1 MEIHKAFSSCEYN
14 DIIEKDFISL
24 LQNHFHVKT
33 NSHLYLFSRHKKS
46 SKLFLLQTNIPSLF
60 KGKYF
65 DVSVLIYFP
74 NNFPL
79 IPPNFFI
86 EKKCNLKVNPN
97 CKFFINEENLVIN
110 YEKIIK
116 WNNCINCVIDVIEE
130 LKKQFNINFPV
141 LKTKDNL
148 NDNGDCLIKNE
159 NIVLVEIKEIEKN
172 VKDDK
177 KEKKLNKNNINDMNM
192 ETNSDNNN
200 NKNNNKNKKNDMN
213 NNINNI
219 TNINNIN
226 NNNRSKS
233 PLIFQ
238 KNNIKNNNNNI
249 NKNLNNLYNQFN
261 NKDNYDLY
269 KRSKSPLIINPKFNN
284 KNNNLNKINNYN
296 INNNY
301 NKNSPIN
308 NNDFNNQNNTFI
320 NNNINILPIKSFT
333 NRNLPK
339 NLNLYNENNINNQIN
354 YPYSSKNV
362 NENIINNFNK
372 NFNNNNNFPNPNEL
386 DNECNK
392 TVDNYKNNLNLIS
405 VDLTNDKLNV
415 THNIDTHNNINN
427 NNNNKYN
434 FVNPYLNEFNNNNNI
449 NSKNNLKPT
458 INKIDFE
465 KKRKNLILFLIK
477 SNFSKIKK
485 SKQINNNFNQLLL
498 LEKKNILN
506 DLEQIKNI
514 NEKNKFES
522 IINLLNSEIK
532 QYEKIKIEKFDLK
545 NLSNL
550 DEFLYINNKD
560 YYMRIAK
567 EDSLEEIIILIKK
580 AFEKEVIDF
589 DNAFKLMR
597 SQTRNIFFLK
607 YKNNLINNLN

>member
-14 DIIEKDFISL
+14 NIIEKDFISL

-33 NSHLYLFSRHKKS
+33 KSHLYLFSRHKKS

-65 DVSVLIYFP
+65 DVSILIYFP

-97 CKFFINEENLVIN
+97 CKFFINEENLAIN

-116 WNNCINCVIDVIEE
+116 WNKNINCVIDVIEE

-172 VKDDK
+172 VKDNE
-177 KEKKLNKNNINDMNM
+177 KENELNKNNINDINM
-192 ETNSDNNN
+192 ETKYNNN
-200 NKNNNKNKKNDMN
+200 NKNNN
-213 NNINNI
+213 NNI
-219 TNINNIN
+219 TNNNY
-226 NNNRSKS
+226 NNRSKS
-233 PLIFQ
+233 PLIIQ
-238 KNNIKNNNNNI
+238 KNNIKNNNNI

-301 NKNSPIN
+301 NKNIPY
-308 NNDFNNQNNTFI
+308 NDFNNQNNTFI

-333 NRNLPK
+333 NRNIPK

-354 YPYSSKNV
+354 YPYSSKNL

-427 NNNNKYN
+427 NNNNKKYE
-434 FVNPYLNEFNNNNNI
+434 FVNPYLNEFNNNNI
-449 NSKNNLKPT
+449 NAKNNLKPT

-465 KKRKNLILFLIK
+465 KKRKNLILLILK
-477 SNFSKIKK
+477 SKFFKNKKIKT
-485 SKQINNNFNQLLL
+485 N
-498 LEKKNILN
+498 
-506 DLEQIKNI
+506 
-514 NEKNKFES
+514 
-522 IINLLNSEIK
+522 
-532 QYEKIKIEKFDLK
+532 
-545 NLSNL
+545 
-550 DEFLYINNKD
+550 
-560 YYMRIAK
+560 
-567 EDSLEEIIILIKK
+567 
-580 AFEKEVIDF
+580 
-589 DNAFKLMR
+589 
-597 SQTRNIFFLK
+597 
-607 YKNNLINNLN
+607 

>member
-14 DIIEKDFISL
+14 NIIEKDFISL

-33 NSHLYLFSRHKKS
+33 KSHLYLFSRHKKS

-65 DVSVLIYFP
+65 DVSILIYFP

-97 CKFFINEENLVIN
+97 CKFFINEENLAIN

-116 WNNCINCVIDVIEE
+116 WNNSINCVIDVIEE

-172 VKDDK
+172 VKDNE
-177 KEKKLNKNNINDMNM
+177 KENELNKNNINDINM
-192 ETNSDNNN
+192 ETKYNNN
-200 NKNNNKNKKNDMN
+200 NKNNNNNNNKKNDLN

-296 INNNY
+296 MNNNY
-301 NKNSPIN
+301 NKNIPY
-308 NNDFNNQNNTFI
+308 NDFNNQNNTFI

-333 NRNLPK
+333 NRNIPK

-362 NENIINNFNK
+362 NNNIINNFNK
-372 NFNNNNNFPNPNEL
+372 NFNNNNFPNPNEL

-405 VDLTNDKLNV
+405 ADTNNDKLNITQNIV
-415 THNIDTHNNINN
+415 TPKLNNVNN
-427 NNNNKYN
+427 NQNEY
-434 FVNPYLNEFNNNNNI
+434 VNPYLNNNN
-449 NSKNNLKPT
+449 KKQ
-458 INKIDFE
+458 IDFE
-465 KKRKNLILFLIK
+465 KKRKNLIIFILK

-506 DLEQIKNI
+506 DLKQIKSI
-514 NEKNKFES
+514 NEKNKFDS
-522 IINLLNSEIK
+522 TINKLNSEIK
-532 QYEKIKIEKFDLK
+532 QYENINLGKYDLK

-560 YYMRIAK
+560 YYMRMAK

-580 AFEKEVIDF
+580 AFEKEVLDF
-589 DNAFKLMR
+589 DTAFKLMR